1 MISAVIGIVIAYVL
15 IAVLLLS
22 MSLTSRWKWWIK
34 AGTIVVTTGF
44 FVQSFASIVGV
55 VGWPS
60 TSALPPAF
68 KLHWGAIVE
77 PNQFMGEKG
86 VIYLW
91 VEELDDNNVPMG
103 VPRAFELPYS
113 DDLAEKMDLATKN
126 IQEGIEQA
134 GTAEIMEDIG
144 ERVAGA
150 LELDQEET
158 DVDGDEPEGR
168 YYPEAFIPDEN
179 VIIEFGNM
187 PVPVMPLK
195 TAPF

>member
-22 MSLTSRWKWWIK
+22 MNLTSRWKWWIK

-44 FVQSFASIVGV
+44 FVQSFASIVGI

-113 DDLAEKMDLATKN
+113 DDLAEKLDQATKN
-126 IQEGIEQA
+126 IQEGMEQA
-134 GTAEIMEDIG
+134 GAAEALQASGGREAADEED
-144 ERVAGA
+144 
-150 LELDQEET
+150 T
-158 DVDGDEPEGR
+158 DVDGDEPAGR
-168 YYPEAFIPDEN
+168 YYPEAFIPDET
-179 VIIEFGNM
+179 VIIEFRNM
-187 PVPVMPLK
+187 PVPIMSLK
-195 TAPF
+195 TDPEHLTP

>member
-44 FVQSFASIVGV
+44 FVQSFASIVGI

-113 DDLAEKMDLATKN
+113 DDLAEKLDQATKN
-126 IQEGIEQA
+126 IQEGMEQA
-134 GTAEIMEDIG
+134 GAAEALQASGGREAADED
-144 ERVAGA
+144 
-150 LELDQEET
+150 DT
-158 DVDGDEPEGR
+158 DVDGDEPAGR
-168 YYPEAFIPDEN
+168 YYPEAFIPDET
-179 VIIEFGNM
+179 VIIEFRNM
-187 PVPVMPLK
+187 PVPIMSLK
-195 TAPF
+195 TDPEHLTP